1 MKISRTR
8 ISRTRISYSTPP
20 DLTTKYFHAPTAS
33 RENSERR
40 FFQAIENSG
49 QSEDAAVLLCLFL
62 LLPQLHRHAIDLH
75 VVLNGNYKAAASAD
89 ELGLHKI

>member
-8 ISRTRISYSTPP
+8 IRISYNPS

-33 RENSERR
+33 REDSERR

-49 QSEDAAVLLCLFL
+49 QSGAVAMLLRLLL
-62 LLPQLHRHAIDLH
+62 LLPHLNRHAVDLH
-75 VVLNGNYKAAASAD
+75 IVLNGDHKAAAPAD